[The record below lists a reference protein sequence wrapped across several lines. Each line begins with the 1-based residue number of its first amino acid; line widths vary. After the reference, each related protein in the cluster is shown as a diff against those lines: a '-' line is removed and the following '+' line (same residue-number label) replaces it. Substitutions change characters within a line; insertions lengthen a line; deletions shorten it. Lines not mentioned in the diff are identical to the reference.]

1 MIENNDLPTDNDL
14 PAQDSA
20 VKFGAVLRA
29 FAANVGIAFVKFVG
43 WWFTKSS
50 AMLAESVHSGVDSFN
65 SICLLIGLK
74 RGTRPADDEH
84 PYGYGLETN
93 IWTVLASILMLGGA
107 CVAFWS
113 AFEKIFINI
122 SGSQDLINNY
132 HILAVILLTSAFFEG
147 WAVNSAVKAVLKES
161 EVQRTN
167 FIVDFF
173 KSLKYVHNITTPTTK
188 FVWYEDVIAF
198 TGVLIAFISVSISK
212 FVLPLSMAHIP
223 DGIAS
228 MLIACML
235 IFMAIYMFR
244 NNINLLTG
252 QSAEPHTEL
261 VIRRIAN
268 SLHGVVKVKELKTI
282 DMGTSGIIVNI
293 TIEVEPEIQVKDAD
307 DIAEMLERKIKD
319 NVKNISHVS
328 VEIESD
334 DVEENWEDKFD
345 KIIHE
350 GEKISVLD
358 NNEANMLSNFASFA
372 QTVVDEVM
380 VPRNKVVFA
389 DTKDDLRSL
398 MDIIIDSGHTRI
410 PVYEGTVDNIIG
422 VINAKDVLKI
432 VRDNNGMEIENF
444 DIKSLVREILIVPEN
459 KFVSDM
465 LSDFTSTKNQIAAV
479 IDEHGGI
486 AGIVTIEDIIEE
498 IVGEIYDEF
507 DEAPVPEIIVVD
519 DNNLNVSAQTPI
531 EDINERFDLDIPLED
546 FQTIGGYVFGLI
558 GREPEIND
566 VVENKNLNFKVLELD
581 GHVIS
586 RVLMTKSTPFDD
598 MEKIVEGESSEDET
612 I

>member
-1 MIENNDLPTDNDL
+1 
-14 PAQDSA
+14 
-20 VKFGAVLRA
+20 
-29 FAANVGIAFVKFVG
+29 
-43 WWFTKSS
+43 
-50 AMLAESVHSGVDSFN
+50 MLAESVHSGVDSFN

-74 RGTRPADDEH
+74 RGTRPADGEH
-84 PYGYGLETN
+84 PYGYGLEAN
-93 IWTVLASILMLGGA
+93 IWTVLASILMLLGA

-113 AFEKIFINI
+113 SYQKIFFDTQSDN
-122 SGSQDLINNY
+122 LINNY
-132 HILAVILLTSAFFEG
+132 HILAVILITSACFEA

-161 EVQRTN
+161 EVERTN
-167 FIVDFF
+167 FIVDFI
-173 KSLKYVHNITTPTTK
+173 KSLKYVHKITTPTTK
-188 FVWYEDVIAF
+188 FVWYEDTIAL

-212 FVLPLSMAHIP
+212 FAIPAELAHIP

-228 MLIACML
+228 MIIACML

-252 QSAEPHTEL
+252 QSAEPQTEQ
-261 VIRRIAN
+261 VIRKIAN
-268 SLHGVVKVKELKTI
+268 SLHGIEKVNELKTI
-282 DMGTSGIIVNI
+282 DMGTSGILVNI
-293 TIEVEPEIQVKDAD
+293 TIEVDPNIQVKDAD
-307 DIAEMLERKIKD
+307 DIADMLERKIKKY
-319 NVKNISHVS
+319 VKNVSHVS
-328 VEIESD
+328 VEVESD

-350 GEKISVLD
+350 GEKIDVLD

-389 DTKDDLRSL
+389 DAQTDLKSL
-398 MDIIIDSGHTRI
+398 IDIIIESGHTRI
-410 PVYEGTVDNIIG
+410 PVYQDTVDNVIG
-422 VINAKDVLKI
+422 VVNAKDVLKT
-432 VRDNNGMEIENF
+432 VRDNNGLEINDF
-444 DIKSLVREILIVPEN
+444 DIKTLVRDILIVPEN

-479 IDEHGGI
+479 VDEHGGM

-507 DEAPVPEIIVVD
+507 DEAPVPEIVVVD
-519 DNNLNVSAQTPI
+519 EYTLNISAQTPI

-558 GREPEIND
+558 GREPEVGD
-566 VVENKNLNFKVLELD
+566 VEENKNLTFKVLELD

-586 RVLMTKSTPFDD
+586 RVLMKKTTPFTDKTKEE
-598 MEKIVEGESSEDET
+598 EKKDEDNEAV
-612 I
+612 